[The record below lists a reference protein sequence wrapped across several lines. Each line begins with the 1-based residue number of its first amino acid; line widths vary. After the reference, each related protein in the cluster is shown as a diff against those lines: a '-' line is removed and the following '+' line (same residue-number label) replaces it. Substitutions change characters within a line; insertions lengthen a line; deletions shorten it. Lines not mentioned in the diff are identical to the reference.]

1 MSEPHAREYLTPT
14 DSEALYGKPGLKLLL
29 VETPLCR
36 AVIAEQG
43 AQILEFQA
51 EGREA
56 LLWVSPAAQFEAGK
70 AVRGGI
76 PVCLPWF
83 GINRDD
89 PGKPKHGLVRTE
101 PWQKGEHRMLPS
113 GELELVFTYHH
124 PGSELFT
131 AAFDCIVT
139 MRLGR
144 ELHLQLALTNLS
156 AEVATFSWAWH
167 SYFAVDNVREIE
179 VEGLDGRDYLD
190 NTCGLERRTQH
201 GSLTFPGEV
210 DRVYEGAPAYQRIV
224 TRNPISTTSEHCR
237 SVITWNPGPELAA
250 TLADVGEHYRE
261 FVCVE
266 HGNAFADSWVLES
279 GTTARASL
287 TLKR

>member
-1 MSEPHAREYLTPT
+1 MSEPNAREYLTHT
-14 DSEALYGKPGLKLLL
+14 DSGALYGKPGLPLLL

-43 AQILEFQA
+43 AQILEFHG
-51 EGREA
+51 EGSEP
-56 LLWVSPAAQFEAGK
+56 LLWVSSAAQFEAGK

-76 PVCLPWF
+76 PMCLPWF

-124 PGSELFT
+124 AGNDLF
-131 AAFDCIVT
+131 APAFDCTVT
-139 MRLGR
+139 MRFGR
-144 ELHLQLALTNLS
+144 ELHLELALTNRS
-156 AEVATFSWAWH
+156 TDEATFSWAWH

-179 VEGLDGRDYLD
+179 VEGLEDVDYLD
-190 NTCGLERRTQH
+190 NTRGLERGRQH

-210 DRVYEGAPAYQRIV
+210 DRVYESAPAYQRIL
-224 TRNPISTTSEHCR
+224 TRAPISTSSEHCR

-250 TLADVGEHYRE
+250 TLVDVGDHYRE

-266 HGNAFADSWVLES
+266 HGNAFADSWVLGA

>member
-1 MSEPHAREYLTPT
+1 MNEPNAREYLTQT
-14 DSEALYGKPGLKLLL
+14 DSGALYGKPGLPLLL

-43 AQILEFQA
+43 AQVLEFQA
-51 EGREA
+51 EGREP

-76 PVCLPWF
+76 PMCLPWF

-89 PGKPKHGLVRTE
+89 PDKPKHGLVRTE
-101 PWQKGEHRMLPS
+101 PWQVGGHRMLPS
-113 GELELVFTYHH
+113 GELELAFTYHH
-124 PGSELFT
+124 AASDLFA
-131 AAFDCIVT
+131 AAFDCTVK

-144 ELHLQLALTNLS
+144 ELHLELALTNRS
-156 AEVATFSWAWH
+156 TREATFSWAWH

-179 VEGLDGRDYLD
+179 VEGLKGVDYLD
-190 NTCGLERRTQH
+190 NTRGLERGSQH

-210 DRVYEGAPAYQRIV
+210 DRVYERAPAHQRIL
-224 TRNPISTTSEHCR
+224 TRAPIDTISAHCH

-266 HGNAFADSWVLES
+266 HGNAFADSWVLEA
-279 GTTARASL
+279 GTTAHASL